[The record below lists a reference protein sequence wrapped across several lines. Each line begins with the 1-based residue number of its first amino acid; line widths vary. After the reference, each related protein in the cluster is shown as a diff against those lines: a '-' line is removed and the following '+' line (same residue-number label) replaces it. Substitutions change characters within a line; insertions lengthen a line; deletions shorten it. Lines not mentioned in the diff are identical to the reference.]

1 MSQQDLLRRAI
12 RALEESGSAY
22 MLTGS
27 FASSMQGEPRL
38 SHDIDL
44 VVDPTPRVIPSLIRM
59 FPSPAYSLD
68 EQNAREAIRARTLF
82 SLLHVAEGD
91 KIDFWLLTDD
101 PFDVARFKRRQR
113 EEVLGMSL
121 SVSSPEDT
129 ILSKLRWA
137 KLSGG
142 SERQAHDALRV
153 YEVQFGVLDLGY
165 VQRWVK
171 TMGLQEYWARLLE
184 EARPG

>member
-1 MSQQDLLRRAI
+1 MSQQDLLRSVVRT
-12 RALEESGSAY
+12 LDDCGCEH

-27 FASSMQGEPRL
+27 FASSLQGEPRL

-44 VVDPTPRVIPSLIRM
+44 VVDMAPPQIPALLTCFPPPEFHLDRQSILDAMAHRSM
-59 FPSPAYSLD
+59 F
-68 EQNAREAIRARTLF
+68 TLL
-82 SLLHVAEGD
+82 SVLEGD